1 MTNFEQHIGH
11 ELPQAILDHL
21 ASRTTDEIYNQ
32 AQKLK
37 FDSWCPVSLEG
48 DSPELRKQLKES
60 SDLLFQWI
68 DFQSVE
74 K

>member
-1 MTNFEQHIGH
+1 MTNFEQHIGQ
-11 ELPQAILDHL
+11 ELPQAIIAHL
-21 ASRTTDEIYNQ
+21 NNSSIETLTKQ
-32 AQKLK
+32 AEKLK